1 MAEEAPAGDM
11 RVRSAI
17 LPRGGAP
24 GGLAMTADPKV
35 KHVRHHLSKV
45 SEVDGVRTIRCVD
58 CNEMFAVRIDGWE
71 ASR

>member
-1 MAEEAPAGDM
+1 
-11 RVRSAI
+11 
-17 LPRGGAP
+17 
-24 GGLAMTADPKV
+24 MTADPKV